1 MRLSRFSLIVAAALT
16 LPSGVALAQDSECC
30 TPLLLPIGART
41 VALGQALTAA
51 GGREAMFF
59 NPGGL
64 MDVDDDEFV
73 IHRSALAQA
82 QVNTFSLLIHSQVA
96 GVFGVTYRLI
106 DFGDT
111 EAIPRGSQVP
121 TGTVTTIDQVV
132 IASFA
137 TRVKAGW
144 SAGVSYK
151 LYDFRNTCSGV
162 CGEGATFSGTT
173 HMLDGGV
180 QVRPARDP
188 HLVLGASLMNV
199 GLALQINNAAQADPT
214 PARLRVGGA
223 YEVGHLL
230 QRDSTTLVWAYADVV
245 MPARD
250 PSAPAIN
257 AGAELI
263 LNQTLF
269 LRAGYASSKYGVAS
283 GGTGL
288 GVGLKYQRFNIGVA
302 KTFTTSSLDPE
313 GEPVHISF
321 GVRL

>member
-1 MRLSRFSLIVAAALT
+1 MLVVFN
-16 LPSGVALAQDSECC
+16 SGVAVAQESECC

-41 VALGQALTAA
+41 VALGQALTGA

-59 NPGGL
+59 NPAGL

-73 IHRSALAQA
+73 VHRSALVEA
-82 QVNTFSLLIHSQVA
+82 QVNTFSLLIHSKVA
-96 GVFGVTYRLI
+96 GVFGLTYRLI

-111 EAIPRGSQVP
+111 ESTPPGSSVP
-121 TGTVTTIDQVV
+121 TGTLTTIDQVL

-137 TRVKAGW
+137 TRVAAGW

-151 LYDFRNTCSGV
+151 LYDFRNTCSGS

-180 QVRPARDP
+180 QFRPPGNRFV
-188 HLVLGASLMNV
+188 VLGASLMNV
-199 GLALQINNAAQADPT
+199 GFALQINNAAQADPT

-223 YEVGHLL
+223 YEIGHHL
-230 QRDSTTLVWAYADVV
+230 QRDTTTMVWLYSDLV

-250 PSAPAIN
+250 LGAPALN
-257 AGAELI
+257 AGAELV
-263 LNQTLF
+263 LNETLY
-269 LRAGYASSKYGVAS
+269 LRAGYASSQYGVVS

-288 GVGLKYQRFNIGVA
+288 GVGLRYQRFTVGVA

-321 GVRL
+321 GVRF